1 MANIDKRPLKAYVR
15 FDGTGR
21 IVPSSLILRRKMPKV
36 GKWAEIP
43 AYECC
48 NDIIPVLYYTPTLP
62 VNYPYLRIFC
72 DDTSVGSNAES
83 GDYTTIADL
92 VEALNADVNFTQFGT
107 YAVGPN
113 GSVKLTPNTAT
124 LALCPTGVLSF
135 TIISD

>member
-43 AYECC
+43 AFECC
-48 NDIIPVLYYTPTLP
+48 NDVIVIYNTPSLP
-62 VNYPYLRIFC
+62 ISYPDVRIFC
-72 DDTSVGSNAES
+72 NGLLIENNAEE
-83 GDYTTIADL
+83 GTYTTIADL
-92 VEALNADVNFTQFGT
+92 VEGLNGNGGYTQYGT

-113 GSVKLTPNTAT
+113 GSVKLTVNPAT
-124 LALCPTGVLSF
+124 LALCPTGTLSM
-135 TIISD
+135 TILPD

>member
-43 AYECC
+43 AFECC
-48 NDIIPVLYYTPTLP
+48 NDIIPVVYYTPTLP
-62 VNYPYLRIFC
+62 ISYPDVRLFC
-72 DDTSVGSNAES
+72 NEAPISNNAEV
-83 GDYTTIADL
+83 GTYANIADL
-92 VEALNADVNFTQFGT
+92 VEGLNGNVGYTQYGT

-113 GSVKLTPNTAT
+113 GSVKLTVNTAT
-124 LALCPTGVLSF
+124 LALCPTGTLSM
-135 TIISD
+135 TIVPD